1 MKAQTKRKVSKPASS
16 RTRKIMDYPFKGTIS
31 EARIK
36 KAVKTVMAILK
47 NNVLLN

>member
-1 MKAQTKRKVSKPASS
+1 MKAQKKNKASKVASS

-36 KAVKTVMAILK
+36 KAVKTVIAARTNK
-47 NNVLLN
+47 K